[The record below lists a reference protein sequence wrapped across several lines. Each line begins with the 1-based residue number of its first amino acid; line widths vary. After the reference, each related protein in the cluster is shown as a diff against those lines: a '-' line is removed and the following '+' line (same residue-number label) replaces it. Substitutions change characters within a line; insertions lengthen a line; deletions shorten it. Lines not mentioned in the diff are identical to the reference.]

1 MPSGQCPTQTWLQ
14 RQHILSGGAGY
25 TCVRQAV
32 QDHLPLC
39 REAMLSFSCD
49 WARKAREQ
57 DLAPWSRGHGMVA
70 AAHLLGEGL
79 QLAEVLEGFFL
90 LGEGGGCAVFHL
102 LPQCQNLTRQL
113 LL

>member
-1 MPSGQCPTQTWLQ
+1 
-14 RQHILSGGAGY
+14 
-25 TCVRQAV
+25 
-32 QDHLPLC
+32 
-39 REAMLSFSCD
+39 
-49 WARKAREQ
+49 
-57 DLAPWSRGHGMVA
+57 MVA

-79 QLAEVLEGFFL
+79 QLAEVLEDLFF